1 MAYTKNPHLP
11 KVRGEAIQL
20 IRAGWSTRKVA
31 ERLGWSQSAVSQWM
45 RRAGPGWYGPFPTMS
60 SRPRKSPRALSVKIV
75 SAIIKERLGKRRCGQ
90 VIHQELL
97 KDGVVVSLS
106 SVQRTLKRCHLLK
119 ERSPWKRPHDYT
131 ERPKPSFAGALVE
144 ADTVHLRRSDG
155 GKLYAYTLID
165 LFSRWAYAEVSKH
178 ITMVDSVEFM
188 LRAQKQAPFP
198 FRMVQ
203 TDNGGEF
210 QKMFRY
216 RLAKRGILQRYIRV
230 RQKDD
235 NAHIERFNRTVQEE
249 CTDGVPKT
257 LRSLAP
263 ALKKYLAYYNGERLH
278 MGINF
283 RTPNELLL
291 STRS

>member
-1 MAYTKNPHLP
+1 MPYTQNPHLP
-11 KVRGEAIQL
+11 KVRWEAIKL
-20 IRAGWSTRKVA
+20 ARDGLSTRKIA
-31 ERLGWSQSAVSQWM
+31 TKIGWSQSAVSQWV
-45 RRAGPGWYGPFPTMS
+45 RKAGPGWYGPYPTES
-60 SRPRKSPRALSVKIV
+60 SRPKKSPRTLSADVV
-75 SAIIKERLGKRRCGQ
+75 SAIIKKREGRRRCGQ

-97 KDGVVVSLS
+97 REGVSVSLS

-131 ERPKPSFAGALVE
+131 ERPTPSCAGALIQV
-144 ADTVHLRRSDG
+144 DTVHLRRSDG
-155 GKLYAYTLID
+155 GKLYVYTLID
-165 LFSRWAYAEVSKH
+165 LYSRWAYAEVSQR

-188 LRAQKQAPFP
+188 LRAQRIAPFS
-198 FRMVQ
+198 FTMVQ

-216 RLAKRGILQRYIRV
+216 RLGKRGILQRYIRV

-235 NAHIERFNRTVQEE
+235 NAHVERFNRTIQEE
-249 CTDGVPKT
+249 CTDGIQKTVPT
-257 LRSLAP
+257 LRR
-263 ALKKYLAYYNGERLH
+263 ALKKYLPYYNGERLH

-291 STRS
+291 STRY